1 LSSLRVPEIVWTG
14 GMKPSWRNSWY
25 RFPLVLGNDRMGQF
39 SILKYTF
46 VLIPCWGIIMSSAA
60 LDIGIF
66 LYEYVKVI
74 VAIIAVVLAV
84 RWKKTEFLAGL
95 FFLLLYTIFDA
106 MNLFLADIL
115 EKPFIDVS
123 QFGFILL
130 AIVFFI
136 IGMWQSAKVKPG
148 SGENLP
154 RP

>member
-1 LSSLRVPEIVWTG
+1 
-14 GMKPSWRNSWY
+14 
-25 RFPLVLGNDRMGQF
+25 
-39 SILKYTF
+39 
-46 VLIPCWGIIMSSAA
+46 MSSAA
-60 LDIGIF
+60 VDVGIF

-106 MNLFLADIL
+106 MNLFLADIMQ
-115 EKPFIDVS
+115 KQVIDVS

-136 IGMWQSAKVKPG
+136 IGMWQSVKLKPG
-148 SGENLP
+148 AGENLP
-154 RP
+154 QP

>member
-1 LSSLRVPEIVWTG
+1 
-14 GMKPSWRNSWY
+14 M
-25 RFPLVLGNDRMGQF
+25 M
-39 SILKYTF
+39 
-46 VLIPCWGIIMSSAA
+46 MSSAA
-60 LDIGIF
+60 VDIGIF

-74 VAIIAVVLAV
+74 VAVIAVVLAV

-115 EKPFIDVS
+115 QKPFIDVS
-123 QFGFILL
+123 QFGFILV
-130 AIVFFI
+130 AIIFFI

-154 RP
+154 HP